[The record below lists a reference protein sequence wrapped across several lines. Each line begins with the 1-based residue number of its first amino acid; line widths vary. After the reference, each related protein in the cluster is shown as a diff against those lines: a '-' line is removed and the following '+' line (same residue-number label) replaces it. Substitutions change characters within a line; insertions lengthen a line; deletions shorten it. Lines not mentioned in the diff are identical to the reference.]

1 MTMKTILACV
11 SSGESGR
18 NVLETAWR
26 VASRFGSHIEVLHV
40 RADPRG
46 LVPYTG
52 EGMDGSMIEEIMEV
66 TEREGGERSRAA
78 KRAFDEFCQTNS
90 GLTVTSRPDGAK
102 GPTVCWREETGREDE
117 IVAIRGRLFD
127 FIVVGR
133 PVRDSA
139 LPSPITLEAALLDTG
154 RPIMIAPPTMPAAT
168 GKHVAVA
175 WESSPEAAR
184 ALSAALPLLEKAEKV
199 TLLSADPVEPPSIPA
214 SEGVA
219 RLAWSGIKADVVSF
233 DVSQE
238 EIGAAYLTHAGRV
251 SADLLI
257 KGAYARSRV
266 RQMILGGRTR
276 HIIGNTEIPVF
287 LSH

>member
-1 MTMKTILACV
+1 MAIKTVLACIC
-11 SSGESGR
+11 SGDSGE
-18 NVLETAWR
+18 NVLEAAWR
-26 VASRFGSHIEVLHV
+26 VGSPFNAHIEALHV

-66 TEREGGERSRAA
+66 TEREGGERSVAA
-78 KRAFDEFCQTNS
+78 KKSFDTFCQNKS
-90 GLTVTSRPDGAK
+90 GLTVTDTPDGAT
-102 GPTVCWREETGREDE
+102 GPTICWREENGREDE

-127 FIVVGR
+127 FSVVGR

-154 RPIMIAPPTMPAAT
+154 RPILIAPPTMPAAT
-168 GKHVAVA
+168 GRHVAVA

-184 ALSAALPLLEKAEKV
+184 ALSNAIPILEKADKV
-199 TLLSADPVEPPSIPA
+199 TLLSADPVEPPSIPP
-214 SEGVA
+214 SEGIA
-219 RLAWSGIKADVVSF
+219 RLAWSGIKPELVVF
-233 DVSQE
+233 DANEE
-238 EIGAAYLTHAGRV
+238 EIGAAYLRHAGRIE
-251 SADLLI
+251 ADLLI